1 MPRYALDADWRE
13 VSEGRWRHRGA
24 SVEEARQ
31 GVLRLL
37 ELSQLRFRGLGQA
50 GSGDLPGV
58 RLRGRRS
65 EVHQGAGRLSALHQV
80 RERVG
85 RRTGAGNRSRGSVKE
100 REARGER
107 GEAGIGQSAAPVT
120 VVGGGLAGSEAA
132 WQLASR
138 GIDVKLHEMRPV
150 VTTPAHKTDRLAEL
164 VCSNTFKST
173 ELTNAHG
180 LLKAEMRLVGS
191 IILEAADGARV
202 QAGSALAVDR
212 DVFSSTVSERIAGE
226 PRINVVRGE
235 VSTID
240 GPCIIATGPLTSD
253 NLAEAIRER
262 LGVGALA
269 FYDAIA
275 PIVARASIDDAVVF
289 RASRYG
295 KETMDGA
302 GDAGAYLNCPMSR
315 EQYEAFLDALISA
328 DQYHGHEFDE
338 VPYFEGCM
346 PVEVMASRGPDTLR
360 FGPLKPVGLRDPR
373 TGRDAYAVVQLRQED
388 RGGRMWNL
396 VGFQTRLRIPEQQ
409 RVLRLIPGLENAE
422 FLRYGS
428 IHRNSYLNSPGAL
441 SAHLSTRDDP
451 TILFAGQITGV
462 EGYTESSATGLL
474 AGINLA
480 RLLNGDEPVIPPPT
494 TMLGA
499 LYRYMREA
507 DPAHFQPMN
516 ANFGLLDDLGEKI
529 RDKKKKRELFA
540 ERALRELQAWIE
552 ANDVRE
558 ALVSRA

>member
-1 MPRYALDADWRE
+1 M
-13 VSEGRWRHRGA
+13 
-24 SVEEARQ
+24 
-31 GVLRLL
+31 
-37 ELSQLRFRGLGQA
+37 
-50 GSGDLPGV
+50 
-58 RLRGRRS
+58 
-65 EVHQGAGRLSALHQV
+65 
-80 RERVG
+80 
-85 RRTGAGNRSRGSVKE
+85 
-100 REARGER
+100 
-107 GEAGIGQSAAPVT
+107 
-120 VVGGGLAGSEAA
+120 
-132 WQLASR
+132 
-138 GIDVKLHEMRPV
+138 

-180 LLKAEMRLVGS
+180 LLKAEMRLLGS

-212 DVFSSTVSERIAGE
+212 DVFSSTVSDRIAAE
-226 PRINVVRGE
+226 PRVNVVRGE
-235 VSTID
+235 VSSLEA
-240 GPCIIATGPLTSD
+240 PCVIATGPLTSD
-253 NLAEAIRER
+253 KLAEAIRAR

-275 PIVARASIDDAVVF
+275 PIVARESIDDSVVF

-302 GDAGAYLNCPMSR
+302 DDVGAYLNCPMSR
-315 EQYEAFLDALISA
+315 EQYEVFLDALISA

-409 RVLRLIPGLENAE
+409 RVLRMIPGLGQAE